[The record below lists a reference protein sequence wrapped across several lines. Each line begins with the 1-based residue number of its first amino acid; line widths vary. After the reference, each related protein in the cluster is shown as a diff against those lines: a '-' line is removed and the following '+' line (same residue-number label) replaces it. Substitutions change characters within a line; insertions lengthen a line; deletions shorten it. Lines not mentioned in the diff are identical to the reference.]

1 MIKIELEDKIAEILI
16 ALDKANIPNIFIQKG
31 GKVILNFA
39 KGGTLINMILN
50 EFEIYKRKALDKN

>member
-31 GKVILNFA
+31 GKVILNFS
-39 KGGTLINMILN
+39 KGGILINMILN